1 MLSQRLRIMFAMF
14 GVALV
19 MLSIVALVY
28 TQLPH
33 ESRVLRETIEP
44 TVFVP
49 PQ

>member
-1 MLSQRLRIMFAMF
+1 MLSQRLRIMFAML
-14 GVALV
+14 GLALV

-28 TQLPH
+28 AQLPH
-33 ESRVLRETIEP
+33 ETRTLRETVEP